1 MWNSIL
7 YSCTIHLKLN
17 FVNSTGKNWLYLIEI
32 QLDKIMLLSNLSL
45 KTRLQRNQGMNMG
58 TGLALKLTNFNIQFP
73 LLVADA
79 ITAHK
84 VQGIRKKLESDSI
97 N

>member
-17 FVNSTGKNWLYLIEI
+17 FVNSPGKNWLYLIEI

-45 KTRLQRNQGMNMG
+45 KTTETSKTAVQEE
-58 TGLALKLTNFNIQFP
+58 K
-73 LLVADA
+73 
-79 ITAHK
+79 ITQIMVNEYGSEQCNTECA
-84 VQGIRKKLESDSI
+84 VT
-97 N
+97 

>member
-1 MWNSIL
+1 
-7 YSCTIHLKLN
+7 
-17 FVNSTGKNWLYLIEI
+17 
-32 QLDKIMLLSNLSL
+32 MLLSNLSL
-45 KTRLQRNQGMNMG
+45 KTHNGFVRLQRNQGMKMG